1 MTFCASG
8 MWARCGADPRHTR
21 KIEPENYARTNQANR
36 RGIATRR
43 TARIT
48 VGLSA
53 LCATTLMVSGAAFA
67 GHAVHTS
74 PFPAPNFAHFDHL
87 MASAVIGDQ
96 TVGALNIY
104 SRAPD
109 FRPVAAPGEGY
120 ACVDDAARGL
130 VLLSASLGAHDDEA
144 RQHQLEL
151 LTGFVLA
158 MQNSNGYFNNFIRTD
173 GTINTTYKTSVA
185 DLNWWSL
192 RALWGL
198 EAAYVRL
205 PPDSDLAQR
214 VTASIA
220 RLVANL
226 ERDLPV
232 GRAESTDGRRAPD
245 WLPAGSGADQ
255 AAVAIIGLLSYYTR
269 THDALARSLISAMA
283 EGIKAMQAGDA
294 RHFPYG
300 AHLSWRNRWHA
311 WGSDQAYA
319 LLLAGR
325 QLHRPDYVASGLAEV
340 AHFYP
345 YLLSHGY
352 LSELVVEKTGRHYIS
367 LHAARYP
374 QIAYGIRPM
383 VFAADEAWRITGKTR
398 YRTMARGLASWLTG
412 HNAAHRAL
420 YDTAS
425 GRVLDGIEAGAKI
438 NSNSGAES
446 TIEGLMVLQRL
457 EEEARQ

>member
-1 MTFCASG
+1 
-8 MWARCGADPRHTR
+8 MWTRCGADPRRTR
-21 KIEPENYARTNQANR
+21 KIEPENYARTNQAIKR
-36 RGIATRR
+36 CIATRR
-43 TARIT
+43 AARSA
-48 VGLSA
+48 VGLPA
-53 LCATTLMVSGAAFA
+53 LCATTLMVSGAAVA
-67 GHAVHTS
+67 GHAVRTS
-74 PFPAPNFAHFDHL
+74 SFPAPNFAHFDHL
-87 MASAVIGDQ
+87 MTSAVIGGQ
-96 TVGALNIY
+96 TAGALNIY

-120 ACVDDAARGL
+120 ACVDDAARGI
-130 VLLSASLGAHDDEA
+130 VLLSASLGAHGDKT

-151 LTGFVLA
+151 LTRFVLA

-192 RALWGL
+192 RALSGL

-214 VTASIA
+214 VRASTA

-232 GRAESTDGRRAPD
+232 GRAESTDGRVPN

-269 THDALARSLISAMA
+269 THDARARSLISAMA
-283 EGIKAMQAGDA
+283 DGIRAMQAGDA

-325 QLHRPDYVASGLAEV
+325 QLHRPDYIASGLAEV

-352 LSELVVEKTGRHYIS
+352 LSELVVEKTGRHYIP
-367 LHAARYP
+367 LHVARYP

-383 VFAADEAWRITGKTR
+383 VFAADEAWRITGEAR
-398 YRTMARGLASWLTG
+398 YRAMARSLASWLTG

-420 YDTAS
+420 YDAAS
-425 GRVLDGIEAGAKI
+425 GRVLDGIEAGAKL

-457 EEEARQ
+457 EEEALQ